1 MRSRIDTLDGFDYAP
16 VTMPT
21 ITRENLPKHAV
32 KLTIT
37 VSTEEMQP
45 LLETA
50 AGQVSEHVQIPG
62 FRPGKAGYEIVKQ
75 RVGEMKILEEA
86 LEEIVRKTLVEAVN
100 AEKLETVGSPAINVE
115 KLAPGNDLVYTAELA
130 LMPTIEKL
138 AEYEKLAVKA
148 RDAAASAEDVE
159 KTLGELQKMQRKE
172 VRAMADTEAKKDDK
186 AVVDL
191 TMKKD
196 GVVVEGGTAKA
207 YQVYLSEP
215 HYIPGFSEELLG
227 MKEAGTKTF
236 VLTFPKDHYQKHL
249 AGSLVEFEVTLNEL
263 YHLDTPALDDT
274 FAGALGQ
281 KDLAALK
288 AILHANI
295 SGEKAQEEAK
305 RQELEMLTLIAKE
318 SRFTDM
324 PDLLVNQEV
333 NKMIHELEHG
343 VEEQGGKFEDY
354 LQSIKKT
361 IAQLK
366 LDFTPRAIERIKASL
381 VVREVGKQLNL
392 EVSSKEID
400 EALDTLAEQYK
411 DKESRER
418 IYAPEYREYMEVA
431 LKNKKVIERL
441 REVMVK
447 S

>member
-1 MRSRIDTLDGFDYAP
+1 M
-16 VTMPT
+16 
-21 ITRENLPKHAV
+21 
-32 KLTIT
+32 
-37 VSTEEMQP
+37 
-45 LLETA
+45 
-50 AGQVSEHVQIPG
+50 
-62 FRPGKAGYEIVKQ
+62 
-75 RVGEMKILEEA
+75 
-86 LEEIVRKTLVEAVN
+86 
-100 AEKLETVGSPAINVE
+100 
-115 KLAPGNDLVYTAELA
+115 
-130 LMPTIEKL
+130 
-138 AEYEKLAVKA
+138 
-148 RDAAASAEDVE
+148 
-159 KTLGELQKMQRKE
+159 
-172 VRAMADTEAKKDDK
+172 KKDD
-186 AVVDL
+186 
-191 TMKKD
+191 TKKF
-196 GVVVEGGTAKA
+196 TLK
-207 YQVYLSEP
+207 
-215 HYIPGFSEELLG
+215 
-227 MKEAGTKTF
+227 
-236 VLTFPKDHYQKHL
+236 FPKDHYQKHL
-249 AGSLVEFEVTLNEL
+249 AGSPVEFEVTLNEL
-263 YHLDTPALDDT
+263 YHLDTPALDDA

-343 VEEQGGKFEDY
+343 VEEHGGKFEDY

-431 LKNKKVIERL
+431 LKNKKVIEKL